1 MSGVKPSAASL
12 SMRSS
17 VIVFPGTN
25 RERDVA
31 DVLADISG
39 EPTRMVWHAETSVP
53 PSDLIVLPG
62 GFSYGDY
69 LRCGA
74 MAAKSPIMRDV
85 IAKAKAGVPI
95 LGICNGF
102 QVLCETG
109 LLPGVLQRN
118 ASLKFICKDVWLK
131 VESTDT
137 AFTRTYKQGE
147 IAHMICAHGDGNY
160 FADTVTLDRLEG
172 EGRVVFRYADKAGN
186 VSAATNTNGAQR
198 NIAGIADATG
208 RIVGLMPHPENA
220 AEAALGSIDGR
231 KMFESILKHKR
242 AA

>member
-1 MSGVKPSAASL
+1 MNA
-12 SMRSS
+12 S

-31 DVLADISG
+31 DVLAAVSG
-39 EPTRMVWHAETSVP
+39 KPTRMVWHGETTVP

-74 MAAKSPIMRDV
+74 MAAHSPIMRDV
-85 IAKAKAGVPI
+85 IAKAKAGVPV

-102 QVLCETG
+102 QMLCETG

-131 VESTDT
+131 VESTST
-137 AFTRTYKQGE
+137 LYTSRYKKGE
-147 IAHMICAHGDGNY
+147 IAQMICAHGDGNY
-160 FADTVTLDRLEG
+160 FADKETLDRLEG
-172 EGRVVFRYADKAGN
+172 DGRVVFRYADKHGN

-198 NIAGIADATG
+198 NIAGIADSTG
-208 RIVGLMPHPENA
+208 RILGLMPHPENA

-231 KMFESILKHKR
+231 KMFESILER
-242 AA
+242 AAA